1 MNKFIKLFW
10 FISLLGFLA
19 ILLLVYSA
27 LPLEVDVS
35 LGSTFI
41 GDISVSRNIFFYTM
55 IAIVVLSNGLF
66 LALSK
71 AINLI
76 NADDIKR
83 NVFLENST
91 FRASLTNWLGS
102 FSAILNLFYSMGTM
116 FVGLHN
122 NPEYVLTSTYSS
134 VAYLSI
140 FLIIGWIFW
149 LVVIV
154 LRKVKIHNG

>member
-35 LGSTFI
+35 LGSTLV
-41 GDISVSRNIFFYTM
+41 GDMSVSRNTFFYTM

-76 NADDIKR
+76 KADDIKR
-83 NVFLENST
+83 NIYLENDA
-91 FRASLTNWLGS
+91 FRTSLTNWLGS
-102 FSAILNLFYSMGTM
+102 FSAILNLFYAVGTM

-134 VAYLSI
+134 LAYLSI

-154 LRKVKIHNG
+154 LRKVKIQNA

>member
-19 ILLLVYSA
+19 MLLLVYSA
-27 LPLEVDVS
+27 LPIEVDIS
-35 LGSTFI
+35 LGSTLI
-41 GDISVSRNIFFYTM
+41 GDMSVSRNTFFYTM

-71 AINLI
+71 AINLVK
-76 NADDIKR
+76 ADDINR
-83 NVFLENST
+83 NEFLENSA
-91 FRASLTNWLGS
+91 FRTCLTNWLGS
-102 FSAILNLFYSMGTM
+102 FSAVLNLFYAMGTI

-134 VAYLSI
+134 LAYLSI

-154 LRKVKIHNG
+154 LRKVKIQNA